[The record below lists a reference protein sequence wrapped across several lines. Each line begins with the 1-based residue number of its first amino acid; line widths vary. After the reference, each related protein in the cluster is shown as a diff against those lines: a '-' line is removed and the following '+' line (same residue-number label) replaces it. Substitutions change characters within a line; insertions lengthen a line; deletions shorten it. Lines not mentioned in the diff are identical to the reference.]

1 MAAEDESAATGAGA
15 GAGGA
20 TTGGADQGPPG
31 GALSAE
37 EQHRRRQAVP
47 PLLLSTP
54 YVAWLGLEV
63 VRYEPDDVAMRLPL
77 RHELTNDGEN
87 YHGGVVAAA
96 LDTTGGLAAFSNHDF
111 DRGMRPATV
120 SLAVQY
126 VAAARGSD
134 LFCTATVV
142 RRVRELTFSEIM
154 ATDAA
159 GTVLAH
165 ALQTYRIA

>member
-1 MAAEDESAATGAGA
+1 MAAEGEPAVPGARAGA
-15 GAGGA
+15 GS
-20 TTGGADQGPPG
+20 TRTDDTDQGPQV

-54 YVAWLGLEV
+54 YVTWLGLEV
-63 VRYEPDDVAMRLPL
+63 IRYEPDDVAMRLPL

-134 LFCTATVV
+134 LYCTATVV
-142 RRVRELTFSEIM
+142 RRVRELTFSEIT